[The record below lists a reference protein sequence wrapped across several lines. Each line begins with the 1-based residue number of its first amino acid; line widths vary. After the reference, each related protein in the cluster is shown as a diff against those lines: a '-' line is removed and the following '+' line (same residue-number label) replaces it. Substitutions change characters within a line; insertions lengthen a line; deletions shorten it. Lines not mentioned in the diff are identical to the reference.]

1 MLTLFFVDDLPTA
14 VGSRYEFDSDDAHHA
29 IKVLRIAAG
38 EIFNL
43 SDGKGGWSKVSVEAV
58 AKKSMTVRVLAT
70 GFEEALSQ
78 QFTIVQA
85 ITKGDRIK
93 ESIEM
98 STEGGADRI
107 VMWKATRSIGRAD
120 EKIEKLQNTAREASK
135 QSRRFRIPE
144 VVGVASTD
152 NVVDEIA
159 KVDLALVFHE
169 SATKTISQVVAEA
182 DISSNAKVAIVI
194 GPEGGLTDEELETFA
209 AAGAKV
215 VLMGRPILRSAHAG
229 LAALAAVNTALSVW

>member
-1 MLTLFFVDDLPTA
+1 MLTLFFVEDLPTT
-14 VGSRYEFDSDDAHHA
+14 VGARYEFDSEDAHHA

-43 SDGKGGWSKVSVEAV
+43 GDGKGSWSRVSVDNV
-58 AKKSMTVRVLAT
+58 NKKSMTVTVLET
-70 GFEEALSQ
+70 GFEEALVQ
-78 QFTIVQA
+78 HFTIVQA
-85 ITKGDRIK
+85 IPKGDRIK

-98 STEGGADRI
+98 CTEGGADRI
-107 VMWKATRSIGRAD
+107 VMWKAARSIGRAD

-144 VVGVASTD
+144 VAGVATTED
-152 NVVDEIA
+152 IIDEIA

-169 SATKTISQVVAEA
+169 SATTTISQVAVPGVT
-182 DISSNAKVAIVI
+182 KVAIII
-194 GPEGGLTDEELETFA
+194 GPEGGLTDEEVTTFA
-209 AAGAKV
+209 EAGAKV

>member
-1 MLTLFFVDDLPTA
+1 MLTLFFVDNLPTE
-14 VGSRYEFDSDDAHHA
+14 VGSRYEFDSLDAHHA
-29 IKVLRIAAG
+29 IKVLRISAG

-43 SDGKGGWSKVSVEAV
+43 SDGNGSWSRVSVDSV
-58 AKKSMTVRVLAT
+58 NKKSMTVTVLET
-70 GFEEALSQ
+70 GFQEALDQ
-78 QFTIVQA
+78 HFTIIQA
-85 ITKGDRIK
+85 IPKGDRIK

-107 VMWKATRSIGRAD
+107 VMWKASRSIGRAD
-120 EKIEKLQNTAREASK
+120 EKIEKLQLTAREASK
-135 QSRRFRIPE
+135 QSRRYRIPTI
-144 VVGVASTD
+144 VGVATTE
-152 NVVDEIA
+152 NIIDEIA

-169 SATKTISQVVAEA
+169 SATATISKVVTPGAT
-182 DISSNAKVAIVI
+182 KVAIII
-194 GPEGGLTDEELETFA
+194 GPEGGLSDAEVEAFA

>member
-1 MLTLFFVDDLPTA
+1 MLTLFFVEDLPTV
-14 VGSRYEFDSDDAHHA
+14 VGSRYEFDSEDAHHA

-43 SDGKGGWSKVSVEAV
+43 SDGKGAWSKVSVENV
-58 AKKSMTVRVLAT
+58 NKKSMTVRVLAS

-85 ITKGDRIK
+85 IPKGDRIK

-98 STEGGADRI
+98 STEGGVDRI

-120 EKIEKLQNTAREASK
+120 EKIEKLQQTAREASK

-144 VVGVASTD
+144 VSGVATTEG
-152 NVVDEIA
+152 VVDVIA
-159 KVDLALVFHE
+159 KADLALVFHE
-169 SATKTISQVVAEA
+169 SAIQTISKTVTAGA
-182 DISSNAKVAIVI
+182 TNIVIII
-194 GPEGGLTDEELETFA
+194 GPEGGLTDDELETFA

>member
-1 MLTLFFVDDLPTA
+1 MLTLFFVPDLPTE
-14 VGSRYEFDSDDAHHA
+14 VGSRYEFDSEDAHHA
-29 IKVLRIAAG
+29 IKALRIAAG

-43 SDGKGGWSKVSVEAV
+43 SDGNGGWSKVSVENV
-58 AKKSMTVRVLAT
+58 NKKSMTVRVLESS
-70 GFEEALSQ
+70 FEKALPEH
-78 QFTIVQA
+78 FTIIQA
-85 ITKGDRIK
+85 IPKGDRIK

-107 VMWKATRSIGRAD
+107 VMWKAARSIGRAD
-120 EKIEKLQNTAREASK
+120 EKIEKLQLTAREASK
-135 QSRRFRIPE
+135 QSRRFRIPQ
-144 VVGVASTD
+144 VSGVATTE
-152 NVVDEIA
+152 NIIDEIA

-169 SATKTISQVVAEA
+169 SATQG
-182 DISSNAKVAIVI
+182 ISSLSHSGAKKIAIII

-209 AAGAKV
+209 GAGAKV

>member
-1 MLTLFFVDDLPTA
+1 MLTLFFVEDLPTT
-14 VGSRYEFDSDDAHHA
+14 VGARYEFDSEDAHHA

-43 SDGKGGWSKVSVEAV
+43 SDGKGSWSRVSVDNV
-58 AKKSMTVRVLAT
+58 NKKSMTVTVLET
-70 GFEEALSQ
+70 GFEEALVQ
-78 QFTIVQA
+78 HFTIVQA
-85 ITKGDRIK
+85 IPKGDRIK

-98 STEGGADRI
+98 CTEGGADRI
-107 VMWKATRSIGRAD
+107 VMWKAARSIGRAD

-144 VVGVASTD
+144 VAGVATTED
-152 NVVDEIA
+152 IIDEIA

-169 SATKTISQVVAEA
+169 SATTTISQVAVPGVT
-182 DISSNAKVAIVI
+182 KVAIII
-194 GPEGGLTDEELETFA
+194 GPEGGLTDEEVTTFA

>member
-1 MLTLFFVDDLPTA
+1 MLTLFFVDDLPTT
-14 VGSRYEFDSDDAHHA
+14 VGATYEFDSEDAFHA

-43 SDGKGGWSKVSVEAV
+43 SDGKGAWSRVNVLNV
-58 AKKSMTVRVLAT
+58 NKKSMSVKVLET
-70 GFEEALSQ
+70 GFEEALPQ

-85 ITKGDRIK
+85 IPKGDRIK

-107 VMWKATRSIGRAD
+107 VMWKAARSIGRAD

-135 QSRRFRIPE
+135 QSRRFRIPD
-144 VVGVASTD
+144 VVGVATTD

-159 KVDLALVFHE
+159 KADLALVFHE
-169 SATKTISQVVAEA
+169 SAVHTISQLVTPGAK
-182 DISSNAKVAIVI
+182 KVAIII